1 MGKRYFGGTLL
12 WRGVTLEELYFGGT
26 LLWGSVTLGKRYFGE
41 RYVREAL
48 LWGRYVR
55 EALLWGR
62 YVREAFLLGSVT
74 LGKRYFGEALRL
86 GIKGRNT
93 TFITLRH
100 LTTSFLVSF
109 YLLLKRPCFDT
120 YNGRFSELSLSSL
133 NKGDRPHITT

>member
-1 MGKRYFGGTLL
+1 M
-12 WRGVTLEELYFGGT
+12 
-26 LLWGSVTLGKRYFGE
+26 GSVTLGKRYFGE

-48 LWGRYVR
+48 LWG
-55 EALLWGR
+55 ALRWRSVSMEERSFGK
-62 YVREAFLLGSVT
+62 VFLLGSVP
-74 LGKRYFGEALRL
+74 LQERYFREALRL